1 MVSLR
6 AVQCFPCL
14 QTQIGLLTLELT
26 KLSSYL
32 CLMLLT
38 DTDLL
43 IEQSDHLMV
52 GVHPSGW
59 LFLRPIFGGRD
70 SLLQA

>member
-6 AVQCFPCL
+6 AVECFPCL
-14 QTQIGLLTLELT
+14 QAQIGLLTLELA
-26 KLSSYL
+26 KLSSDL

-43 IEQSDHLMV
+43 IEQRDHLMV
-52 GVHPSGW
+52 RVHPAGW

-70 SLLQA
+70 SLL